1 MNRKRSLLLVLTVTV
16 VLIAGIVLGHIFTA
30 KTVLAQEKETE
41 KKEERPFFARLTIV
55 QMKKVMI
62 DDAAKLYKG
71 SVVPAARSQEGYIGA
86 YFLVDRKTGKGVSI
100 TAWETE
106 KNAIA
111 NEESGYYQ
119 EQVGKFKDIFTEAS
133 VREGY
138 EVVVSDVKTQPKE

>member
-1 MNRKRSLLLVLTVTV
+1 MNRKRFLLTILAVAV
-16 VLIAGIVLGHIFTA
+16 VLMTGILLGHIFTA
-30 KTVLAQEKETE
+30 KTVFAQEKE
-41 KKEERPFFARLTIV
+41 EERPVFVRLTIV
-55 QMKKVMI
+55 QIKKDMI
-62 DDAAKLYKG
+62 DDAAKLYKE

-86 YFLVDRKTGKGVSI
+86 HLMVDRKTGKGVSI

-119 EQVGKFKDIFTEAS
+119 EQVAKFKDMFTAVP

-138 EVVVSDVKTQPKE
+138 EVVVSDMKAQPKE